1 MLGCGDVIARR
12 PRPGAAID
20 CGTSG
25 GERCQVNDV
34 SRRLER
40 DPNNKM
46 IGGVAAGV
54 ANYFN
59 LDPTVVRIAWAAS
72 ILVFGMGLLLYLIM
86 WIVMPVADSRPT
98 ST

>member
-1 MLGCGDVIARR
+1 M
-12 PRPGAAID
+12 
-20 CGTSG
+20 
-25 GERCQVNDV
+25 NDE

-59 LDPTVVRIAWAAS
+59 LDPTIVRIAWAAS
-72 ILVFGMGLLLYLIM
+72 ILVFGIGLLLYLIM